1 MTTRPDQTSLGESLR
16 SDKRLTTMR
25 NISLLGIAMVILLV
39 GAVAV
44 YAYNEKF
51 LAPVPVTTAC
61 TEEAK
66 VCPDGSSVGRTGP
79 NCEFTPCPTAPA
91 VEKEITTVALNETA
105 YTFGIHITPL
115 EVLEDS
121 RCPKDVQCIQAGTV
135 RIRAKLQSDGGSEIQ
150 ILTLGSPTNFLGKRV
165 TLMAVEPAKYSKTPI
180 SSSDYRFTFQAVNG
194 MAQAQGRIAGS
205 VTISPICPVEQ
216 ANNPCKPTPQ
226 QYASHKIG
234 IYTADK
240 KKLLTTITPGAD
252 GSFSIAMDVGTYYA
266 NLLEPKSSIGSVSGV
281 PATFTVRGGESTRL
295 NIAIDTGIR

>member
-1 MTTRPDQTSLGESLR
+1 MATKRTYIISALVLGL
-16 SDKRLTTMR
+16 
-25 NISLLGIAMVILLV
+25 ILIG
-39 GAVAV
+39 GAVAL
-44 YAYNEKF
+44 AYRAMNVKDQ
-51 LAPVPVTTAC
+51 AVAC
-61 TEEAK
+61 TEEAM
-66 VCPDGSSVGRTGP
+66 VCPDGSSVARTGP
-79 NCEFTPCPTAPA
+79 NCEFAACPSVPVTTTTQTTTT
-91 VEKEITTVALNETA
+91 EKELTTVALNETA

-165 TLMAVEPAKYSKTPI
+165 TLMAVEPTKYAKTPI
-180 SSSDYRFTFQAVNG
+180 SSSDYRFTFKAGNG
-194 MAQAQGRIAGS
+194 MAEAQGRITGS
-205 VTISPICPVEQ
+205 LTLGPVCPVEQ
-216 ANNPCKPTPQ
+216 VNNPCKPTPQ
-226 QYASHKIG
+226 QYASHRIG

-266 NLLEPKSSIGSVSGV
+266 DLLEQKSSVGSVSGV
-281 PATFTVRGGESTRL
+281 PITFTVRGGESYRL